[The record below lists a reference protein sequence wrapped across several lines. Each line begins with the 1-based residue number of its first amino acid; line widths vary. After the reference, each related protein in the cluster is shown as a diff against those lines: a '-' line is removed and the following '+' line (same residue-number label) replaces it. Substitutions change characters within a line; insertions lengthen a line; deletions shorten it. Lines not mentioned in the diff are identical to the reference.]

1 MAKMADD
8 IGRTVYVDNPTSAF
22 HGRSGVVREIDVATT
37 RVEFGDRSVW
47 FLGSELRY
55 DKQTAPVKRSKMSIA
70 ISHVTDPEIP
80 ALITEI
86 IETANWYEDGHGD
99 ASRKTSDLLRRAAKV
114 LARMVIHVAD

>member
-22 HGRSGVVREIDVATT
+22 HGRSGVVQEIDVAMT
-37 RVEFGDRSVW
+37 RVDFNERSVW

-55 DKQTAPVKRSKMSIA
+55 DKQTAPAKRPKMSIS

-80 ALITEI
+80 ALITELL
-86 IETANWYEDGHGD
+86 EDANSGD
-99 ASRKTSDLLRRAAKV
+99 NCKSTSDLMRRAAKA
-114 LARMVIHVAD
+114 LARMVDRGAD